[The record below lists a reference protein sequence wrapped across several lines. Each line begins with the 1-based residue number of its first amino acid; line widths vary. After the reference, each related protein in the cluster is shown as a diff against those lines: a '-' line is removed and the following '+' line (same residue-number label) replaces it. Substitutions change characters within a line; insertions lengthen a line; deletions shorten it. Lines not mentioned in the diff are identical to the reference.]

1 MIFRCCF
8 SILVYT
14 VYSGSS
20 SENLR
25 RGGSNQM
32 NLRPMPLLPYQR
44 AVEVQVLPEITS
56 PESFKVDV
64 SVPEIC
70 LPNPKVL
77 LRRSTLPALDINSEA
92 LMLSRQ
98 LHLDFH
104 EVKFVLQELP
114 PSQWWLGIWNFPAV
128 LATHLWCGAGRAMGG
143 ESLQGMSCQWGPG
156 GLRTAAD
163 LVPGSHLQPRSLQVA
178 KTLRGREK

>member
-1 MIFRCCF
+1 
-8 SILVYT
+8 
-14 VYSGSS
+14 
-20 SENLR
+20 
-25 RGGSNQM
+25 M

-104 EVKFVLQELP
+104 EVKFVLQELR
-114 PSQWWLGIWNFPAV
+114 SESE
-128 LATHLWCGAGRAMGG
+128 HL
-143 ESLQGMSCQWGPG
+143 PNG
-156 GLRTAAD
+156 GLEYGTFQQCLQRICGV
-163 LVPGSHLQPRSLQVA
+163 VPVRARWTQNSC
-178 KTLRGREK
+178 